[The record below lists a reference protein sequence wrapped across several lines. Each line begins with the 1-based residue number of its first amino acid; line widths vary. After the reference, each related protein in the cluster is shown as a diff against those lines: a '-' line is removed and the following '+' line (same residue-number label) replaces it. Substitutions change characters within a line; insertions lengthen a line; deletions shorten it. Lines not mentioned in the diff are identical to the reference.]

1 MLLAAESETRRTNTQ
16 SEYLEHRHS
25 PIQAQI
31 HLTAPRI
38 VTIRN
43 VHSVPRLD
51 ITLHRFFDRSDYK
64 EPFALLICHC
74 ENHTQQTNHHRLHLS
89 AHPAAEIAMTL
100 LPICLLALIPVV
112 LTSPTLLVEQRDANP
127 GCTEASFGNFSW
139 MVDDFDYHASYIFTT
154 PAHQNSWGYA
164 NFNLSNPALPYK
176 AACSATSSQLND
188 FFYGDFWY
196 ECSIPDGSPAG
207 TGATFAFNRASGQL
221 DFNQTWRCSDEDAQY
236 PYVYSCPA
244 FVRPRQAVSLCLPL
258 SASVLGCLVLTKNT
272 RTTFRGYATV
282 NLTLECNDTTWTNPN
297 WTMGQIYSDRE
308 VKCAPVTLPVKPYT
322 ITAVA

>member
-1 MLLAAESETRRTNTQ
+1 
-16 SEYLEHRHS
+16 
-25 PIQAQI
+25 
-31 HLTAPRI
+31 
-38 VTIRN
+38 
-43 VHSVPRLD
+43 
-51 ITLHRFFDRSDYK
+51 
-64 EPFALLICHC
+64 
-74 ENHTQQTNHHRLHLS
+74 
-89 AHPAAEIAMTL
+89 MTL

-112 LTSPTLLVEQRDANP
+112 LASPTLLVEQRDANP

-139 MVDDFDYHASYIFTT
+139 MVDEFDYHASYIFTT
-154 PAHQNSWGYA
+154 PAHQNSWGYT

-176 AACSATSSQLND
+176 AVCNATSSQLND

-236 PYVYSCPA
+236 P
-244 FVRPRQAVSLCLPL
+244 
-258 SASVLGCLVLTKNT
+258 
-272 RTTFRGYATV
+272 TTFRGYATV